1 MLRRVNVGDMV
12 RPFDVAS
19 GNGEVRIRSHEVQSG
34 SPVAV
39 EPKHK
44 GGLTIRICD
53 DWVFQRQQFR
63 MNEMTA
69 LDVDAVKAFV
79 TIADHQSF
87 TRAAEVLGTTQGA
100 ISVKLKRLEE
110 RLGHKL
116 IERTPRLVR
125 LSARGAVF
133 IGSARELL
141 AAHDRAI
148 AGLSSVR
155 RRFSLGIATHVAGP
169 EIPTLLARLNAQDP
183 ALTIE
188 VRLDN
193 SRNLLDA
200 FDRGDIDAAI
210 IRREDDRRDGEVLA
224 PEHFGWFATPA
235 FVYRKSEP
243 LRLAALSPACG
254 VRDIAT
260 RALDAAG
267 ISWTEVFLG
276 GGSSVVADAVA
287 AGLATAV
294 FSCRLAPVGT
304 IEVTER
310 FGLPPLP
317 SSEIV
322 LLSTLSDAKSRQS
335 LRALATAFR
344 EHRPPSA

>member
-1 MLRRVNVGDMV
+1 MRC
-12 RPFDVAS
+12 PCW
-19 GNGEVRIRSHEVQSG
+19 
-34 SPVAV
+34 
-39 EPKHK
+39 
-44 GGLTIRICD
+44 T
-53 DWVFQRQQFR
+53 
-63 MNEMTA
+63 
-69 LDVDAVKAFV
+69 VDAVQAFV

-100 ISVKLKRLEE
+100 ISVKLKRLED
-110 RLGHKL
+110 RLGQKL

-125 LSARGAVF
+125 LSAQGAVF
-133 IGSARELL
+133 LNSARDFL
-141 AAHDRAI
+141 AAHDRAL

-155 RRFSLGIATHVAGP
+155 RRFTLGIAAHVAGS
-169 EIPTLLARLNAQDP
+169 EIPTLLARLNAHDP

-200 FDRGDIDAAI
+200 FDRGEIDAAI
-210 IRREDDRRDGEVLA
+210 IRRERRVGEVLA
-224 PEHFGWFATPA
+224 PEHFGWFATPG
-235 FVYRKSEP
+235 FVHRAGEP
-243 LRLAALSPACG
+243 LRLAALSPSCG

-267 ISWTEVFLG
+267 IAWTEVLLG
-276 GGSSVVADAVA
+276 GGSSVVSDAVS

-294 FSCRLAPVGT
+294 FSCRLAPAGT
-304 IEVTER
+304 VEVSQR
-310 FGLPPLP
+310 FGLPSLP

-322 LLSTLSDAKSRQS
+322 LLSTLSDAKSREA
-335 LRALATAFR
+335 LRILATAFR